1 MVYSTVVAGL
11 VPMAFVYIYI
21 YIYVCLFKY
30 VRAFYTDE
38 LAGPELCPTTVPKCW
53 LKQSQAGAP
62 ASLKCACTGTVGPV
76 SLMRPTTI
84 KNALHVY
91 A

>member
-1 MVYSTVVAGL
+1 M
-11 VPMAFVYIYI
+11 FVYLNTCVLSTLY
-21 YIYVCLFKY
+21 
-30 VRAFYTDE
+30 E

-76 SLMRPTTI
+76 SLMRPTAI
-84 KNALHVY
+84 KNALCMRELRQAVFVFEPEIQER
-91 A
+91 

>member
-1 MVYSTVVAGL
+1 M
-11 VPMAFVYIYI
+11 FVYLNTCVLSTLY
-21 YIYVCLFKY
+21 
-30 VRAFYTDE
+30 E

-76 SLMRPTTI
+76 SLMRPTAI